1 MSDNNDT
8 HQSAL
13 WRGNFGNE
21 YIERNPVSAG
31 TVQAAVM
38 LWAHILLRLQ
48 GDRPRRILEV
58 GANIG
63 INLRALRGLT
73 DAELFAVEPNATAR
87 RQLVEHG
94 VLPRANILDGVAA
107 KITLQDAAMDLVF
120 TRGVLIHIHPDD
132 LLASCRELHRVA
144 RRYIVSIEYFAA
156 NPEELNYRNQASAL
170 FKRDFGAFWLD
181 NFPGLRVL
189 DYGFAWQRMTGLDN
203 LTWWILEKPG

>member
-1 MSDNNDT
+1 MSKSNDT

-13 WRGNFGNE
+13 WRGNFGDE
-21 YIERNPVSAG
+21 YIERNPVSASN
-31 TVQAAVM
+31 VQAAAM
-38 LWAHILLRLQ
+38 LWAQILLRLQ
-48 GDRPRRILEV
+48 GERPRRILEV

-63 INLRALRGLT
+63 INLCALRGLT
-73 DAELFAVEPNATAR
+73 DAELFAVEPNVTAR
-87 RQLVEHG
+87 RQLAETG
-94 VLPRANILDGVAA
+94 LLPAANILDGLATRIA
-107 KITLQDAAMDLVF
+107 LPDAAIDLVF

-156 NPEELNYRNQASAL
+156 NPEELRYRSQSNAL

-203 LTWWILEKPG
+203 LTWWVLEKSG

>member
-1 MSDNNDT
+1 MSKSNDT

-13 WRGNFGNE
+13 WRGHFGDE

-31 TVQAAVM
+31 NVQAAAM
-38 LWAHILLRLQ
+38 LWAQILLRVQ
-48 GDRPRRILEV
+48 GERPRQILEV

-63 INLRALRGLT
+63 INLCALRGLT
-73 DAELFAVEPNATAR
+73 DAELFAVEPNAAAR
-87 RQLVEHG
+87 QQLAQ
-94 VLPRANILDGVAA
+94 VLPAGNVLDGVAA
-107 KITLQDAAMDLVF
+107 KIALADASVDLVF

-144 RRYIVSIEYFAA
+144 RRYIVSIEYFSA
-156 NPEELNYRNQASAL
+156 NPEELRYRNQSSAL

-189 DYGFAWQRMTGLDN
+189 DYGFAWQRLTGLDN
-203 LTWWILEKPG
+203 LTWWMFEKPG